1 MDDGELEFVKEDSE
15 ILSGF
20 ESSFSPPSLDNVE
33 FSKMSFIS
41 IPKVKSSSNIKI
53 EELKVDMRI
62 DQDKILENLDLRTS
76 VIIKNIPALYSSD

>member
-20 ESSFSPPSLDNVE
+20 ESSFLPPSLDNVE

-41 IPKVKSSSNIKI
+41 IPKVKSSSNIKF